1 MVSQWKA
8 DSNTIRGKMQDR
20 YIKKIIEYSRKFPS
34 ASDSLIENMAK
45 KQFSEGEIQQLWNKN
60 HTID

>member
-1 MVSQWKA
+1 
-8 DSNTIRGKMQDR
+8 MQDR

-45 KQFSEGEIQQLWNKN
+45 KQFSEGEMQQLWNKN
-60 HTID
+60 HTND